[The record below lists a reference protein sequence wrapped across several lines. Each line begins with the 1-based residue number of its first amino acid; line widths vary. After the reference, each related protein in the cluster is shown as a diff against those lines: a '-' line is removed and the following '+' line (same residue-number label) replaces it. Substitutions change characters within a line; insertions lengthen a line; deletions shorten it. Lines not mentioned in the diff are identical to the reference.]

1 MFKGREN
8 RWDCKVVIFS
18 KIGGIPLRK
27 IIIQD
32 ELFEIFPD
40 FYRGVIVASDLT
52 NHPSLKRVRKML
64 KKTIDQLCNMDLE
77 NDERLL
83 AWDKAHRD
91 FGSNPNKYPPSISS
105 LLKRVQKNPALPYIN
120 SVVALFNFISL
131 KYCLPCGG
139 DDMKNVEGD
148 FVLGLADGEESF
160 VPLGSDQ
167 RESPVKGEVIYFDGK
182 TKNVMCRRWNW
193 RNGDLT
199 KIKEST
205 NNIVINIDCLPPHTP
220 ETAIQARDELA
231 QLLKEHCDATL
242 VTGELH
248 TDNRFFELAF

>member
-1 MFKGREN
+1 MK
-8 RWDCKVVIFS
+8 
-18 KIGGIPLRK
+18 K

-32 ELFEIFPD
+32 EIFELFPD
-40 FYRGVIVASDLT
+40 FYRGVIVVSDLT
-52 NHPSLKRVRKML
+52 NHPSLKRVRKMVKKAIDEQRTVDL
-64 KKTIDQLCNMDLE
+64 KG
-77 NDERLL
+77 DERLL
-83 AWDKAHRD
+83 AWHRAHQA

-139 DDMKNVEGD
+139 DDMKTVEGD
-148 FVLGLADGEESF
+148 FVLGVAGGDESF
-160 VPLGSDQ
+160 VPLGSDKN
-167 RESPVKGEVIYFDGK
+167 ETPVKGEIIYFDGK

-193 RNGDLT
+193 RNGDRT
-199 KIKEST
+199 KIEEAT

-231 QLLKEHCDATL
+231 QLLREHCDATL

-248 TDNRFFELAF
+248 KNCRVFGLSS